1 MGLRITTSAGFR
13 RREVCE
19 HGKRREVPHG
29 TGTYI
34 TGSSCRVRAFLVV
47 SGEGHVD
54 YEASFNHITFA
65 YQDTNWYAVATSAET
80 LLLCN
85 VYE

>member
-1 MGLRITTSAGFR
+1 MGCMLLSAGFG

-19 HGKRREVPHG
+19 HGKRREVPHR
-29 TGTYI
+29 TGTHI

-47 SGEGHVD
+47 SGEGHID
-54 YEASFNHITFA
+54 DEASFNHITFA
-65 YQDTNWYAVATSAET
+65 YQDTNCYAVVMIQET

-85 VYE
+85 V